1 MIKSEN
7 GKVEMQGNVT
17 DLLAELSLIV
27 ASLYE
32 VISEYDDDK
41 NARKAVLA
49 AATTGF
55 SAYDKLKTSSGGIS
69 DEMVSN

>member
-7 GKVEMQGNVT
+7 GKVEMRGNVT

-27 ASLYE
+27 ASLCE
-32 VISEYDDDK
+32 VISEYDDK

-55 SAYDKLKTSSGGIS
+55 STYDKSKTSSGGIG
-69 DEMVSN
+69 DEMASN

>member
-1 MIKSEN
+1 MIKSES

-27 ASLYE
+27 ASLCE
-32 VISEYDDDK
+32 VISEYDDK

-55 SAYDKLKTSSGGIS
+55 STYDELKTSSGGIS

>member
-7 GKVEMQGNVT
+7 GKVEMRGNVT

-32 VISEYDDDK
+32 VISEYDDK

-49 AATTGF
+49 ATTTGF
-55 SAYDKLKTSSGGIS
+55 STYD
-69 DEMVSN
+69 ERRNQR

>member
-32 VISEYDDDK
+32 VISEYDDK

-55 SAYDKLKTSSGGIS
+55 STYDKLKTSSGGIS

>member
-1 MIKSEN
+1 MIKSES
-7 GKVEMQGNVT
+7 GKVEMRGNMT

-32 VISEYDDDK
+32 VISEYDDK

-55 SAYDKLKTSSGGIS
+55 STYDKLKTFSGGIG
-69 DEMVSN
+69 DEMASN

>member
-1 MIKSEN
+1 MIKLEN
-7 GKVEMQGNVT
+7 GKVEMRGNVT
-17 DLLAELSLIV
+17 DLLAELSLTV

-32 VISEYDDDK
+32 VISEYDDK

-49 AATTGF
+49 ATKIGF
-55 SAYDKLKTSSGGIS
+55 SIYDELKTSSGGIG

>member
-32 VISEYDDDK
+32 VISEYDDK

-55 SAYDKLKTSSGGIS
+55 SAYDKLKTSSGGIG

>member
-1 MIKSEN
+1 MIKSES
-7 GKVEMQGNVT
+7 GKVEMRGNVT

-32 VISEYDDDK
+32 VISEYDDK

-55 SAYDKLKTSSGGIS
+55 STYDKLKTSSGGIS

>member
-1 MIKSEN
+1 MIKSES
-7 GKVEMQGNVT
+7 GKVEMRGNVI

-32 VISEYDDDK
+32 VISEYDDK

-55 SAYDKLKTSSGGIS
+55 STYDELKTSSGGIS
-69 DEMVSN
+69 DEMVGN

>member
-1 MIKSEN
+1 MIKTEN
-7 GKVEMQGNVT
+7 GKVEMRGNVT

-32 VISEYDDDK
+32 VISEYDDE

-49 AATTGF
+49 AATTGL
-55 SAYDKLKTSSGGIS
+55 STYELKIPSGGIG

>member
-7 GKVEMQGNVT
+7 GKVEMRGNVT

-32 VISEYDDDK
+32 VISEYDDK
-41 NARKAVLA
+41 KRKKS
-49 AATTGF
+49 
-55 SAYDKLKTSSGGIS
+55 SACSSYNWVFYIRQI
-69 DEMVSN
+69 ENIFRRNQR

>member
-27 ASLYE
+27 ASLCE
-32 VISEYDDDK
+32 AISEYDDK

-55 SAYDKLKTSSGGIS
+55 STCDKLKTSSGGIS

>member
-7 GKVEMQGNVT
+7 GKVEMRGNVT

-32 VISEYDDDK
+32 VISEYDE

-49 AATTGF
+49 AITIGF
-55 SAYDKLKTSSGGIS
+55 IYNESKTSSGGIS
-69 DEMVSN
+69 DEMASN

>member
-27 ASLYE
+27 ASLCE
-32 VISEYDDDK
+32 VISEYDDK

-55 SAYDKLKTSSGGIS
+55 STYDKLKTSSGGIS

>member
-1 MIKSEN
+1 MIKSES

-17 DLLAELSLIV
+17 DLLADLSLIV
-27 ASLYE
+27 ASLCE
-32 VISEYDDDK
+32 AISEYDDK

-55 SAYDKLKTSSGGIS
+55 STYDELKTSSGGIS

>member
-17 DLLAELSLIV
+17 DLFTDLSLIV

-32 VISEYDDDK
+32 VISEYDDK
-41 NARKAVLA
+41 NARKAILA

-55 SAYDKLKTSSGGIS
+55 FTYDELKTSSGGIG

>member
-27 ASLYE
+27 AS
-32 VISEYDDDK
+32 
-41 NARKAVLA
+41 
-49 AATTGF
+49 
-55 SAYDKLKTSSGGIS
+55 TSSGGIG

>member
-7 GKVEMQGNVT
+7 GKVEMRGNVT

-32 VISEYDDDK
+32 VISEYDDK

>member
-7 GKVEMQGNVT
+7 GKVEMRGNVT

-32 VISEYDDDK
+32 VISEYDDK

-55 SAYDKLKTSSGGIS
+55 STYDKLKTSSGGIS

>member
-1 MIKSEN
+1 MIKSES
-7 GKVEMQGNVT
+7 GKVEMQGNVI

-32 VISEYDDDK
+32 VISEYDDK

-55 SAYDKLKTSSGGIS
+55 STYDELKTSSGGIS
-69 DEMVSN
+69 DEMVGN

>member
-7 GKVEMQGNVT
+7 GKVEMRGNVT

-32 VISEYDDDK
+32 VISEYDDK

-49 AATTGF
+49 AATTGL
-55 SAYDKLKTSSGGIS
+55 STYDERRTQR
-69 DEMVSN
+69 

>member
-32 VISEYDDDK
+32 VISEYDDK

-49 AATTGF
+49 AATIGF
-55 SAYDKLKTSSGGIS
+55 SVYDKLKTSSGGIS
-69 DEMVSN
+69 DEMVGN

>member
-17 DLLAELSLIV
+17 DLLADLSLIV
-27 ASLYE
+27 ASLCE
-32 VISEYDDDK
+32 VISEYDDK
-41 NARKAVLA
+41 NARIAVLA
-49 AATTGF
+49 ATIAGF
-55 SAYDKLKTSSGGIS
+55 STYDKSKTSSGGIS

>member
-7 GKVEMQGNVT
+7 GKVEMRGNVT

-32 VISEYDDDK
+32 VISEYDDK

-49 AATTGF
+49 ATTTGF
-55 SAYDKLKTSSGGIS
+55 STYDKLKTSSGGIS

>member
-32 VISEYDDDK
+32 VISEYDDK

>member
-1 MIKSEN
+1 MIKLEN
-7 GKVEMQGNVT
+7 GKVEMWGNVT

-32 VISEYDDDK
+32 VISEYDDE

-49 AATTGF
+49 ATTIGLF
-55 SAYDKLKTSSGGIS
+55 IYDELKTSSGGIG
-69 DEMVSN
+69 DEMASN

>member
-7 GKVEMQGNVT
+7 GKVEIRGNVT

-32 VISEYDDDK
+32 VISEYDDE

-55 SAYDKLKTSSGGIS
+55 STYELKIPSGGIG
-69 DEMVSN
+69 DEMASN

>member
-32 VISEYDDDK
+32 VISECDNK

-49 AATTGF
+49 AAATGF
-55 SAYDKLKTSSGGIS
+55 STYDESKTFSGGIS

>member
-1 MIKSEN
+1 MIKLEN
-7 GKVEMQGNVT
+7 GKVEMRGNVT

-32 VISEYDDDK
+32 VISEYDDE

-49 AATTGF
+49 ATTTGF
-55 SAYDKLKTSSGGIS
+55 STYDESKTSSGGIG
-69 DEMVSN
+69 DEMVSD

>member
-7 GKVEMQGNVT
+7 GKVEMRGNVT

-32 VISEYDDDK
+32 AISEYDDK

-49 AATTGF
+49 AATIGL
-55 SAYDKLKTSSGGIS
+55 SIYDKSKTSSGGIS

>member
-32 VISEYDDDK
+32 VISEYDDE
-41 NARKAVLA
+41 NARKAILA

-55 SAYDKLKTSSGGIS
+55 FAYELKILSGGIG
-69 DEMVSN
+69 DEMASN